1 MNSTTILEYIL
12 KLEKENSESRTKI
25 EQLKNLITQVSDE
38 KVNALNELN
47 DLKNM
52 RQTIPS
58 YTETTARVLKN
69 SVNQGIVDRLHEL
82 GEMTADF
89 YKDAAYK
96 RAATIIEN
104 LPYEVESG
112 GSVLHLNGIGK
123 SIANKIDEYIDEQDS
138 DYQES
143 VCSDSESI
151 ASSDGTSEES
161 DEFISHNEDIYDML
175 RALAAS
181 EKDNFKKKTYN
192 HAAESLFYLPYRVE
206 DPYELASGL
215 KKVKGIGK
223 GIAKKVDEFLKTKN
237 PPNKQLAN
245 LFLKLGN
252 LEENPFKCEVYWNA
266 SDVLKSIPDKISHGS
281 QVKNL
286 PGFGKSICD
295 KIDEFRVTGTIKRL
309 EELTSK

>member
-1 MNSTTILEYIL
+1 MNSTTILEYIQN
-12 KLEKENSESRTKI
+12 LEKLNEESRTKI
-25 EQLKNLITQVSDE
+25 EQLKKLCTRAEEE
-38 KVNALNELN
+38 KVDALNELN
-47 DLKNM
+47 ELKNM
-52 RQTIPS
+52 TRTTPS
-58 YTETTARVLKN
+58 YTETTARVFKK
-69 SVNQGIVDRLHEL
+69 SVNQCIADRLHEL

-112 GSVLHLNGIGK
+112 DSVIHLNGIGK

-161 DEFISHNEDIYDML
+161 EESEEFISHNEDIYDML

-192 HAAESLFYLPYRVE
+192 NAAETLFYLPYRV
-206 DPYELASGL
+206 DNPYELTYL
-215 KKVKGIGK
+215 KGIGK
-223 GIAKKVDEFLKTKN
+223 GIVKKVDEFLKGSN
-237 PPNKQLAN
+237 PPNEELAN
-245 LFLKLGN
+245 LLLYIGN
-252 LEENPFKCEVYWNA
+252 LESNQFKCEAYWNA
-266 SDVLKSIPDKISHGS
+266 SSVLKSIPDKIMYGS

-295 KIDEFRVTGTIKRL
+295 KIDEFTATGTIKRL
-309 EELTSK
+309 AELTSK

>member
-1 MNSTTILEYIL
+1 MNSTTINEYIL
-12 KLEKENSESRTKI
+12 KLEKLNEESRTKI
-25 EQLKNLITQVSDE
+25 DQLKKLITQVNEE

-47 DLKNM
+47 ELKNM
-52 RQTIPS
+52 MQTTSS
-58 YTETTARVLKN
+58 YTDTTARVLKK
-69 SVNQGIVDRLHEL
+69 SVNQGIVDRLREL

-112 GSVLHLNGIGK
+112 ESVLHLKGIGN

-138 DYQES
+138 DYEES
-143 VCSDSESI
+143 V
-151 ASSDGTSEES
+151 ASSDSQESEES
-161 DEFISHNEDIYDML
+161 EEFVSYNGDIYDML
-175 RALAAS
+175 RAIAAS
-181 EKDNFKKKTYN
+181 EKDSFKKKTYD
-192 HAAESLFYLPYRVE
+192 HAAETLFYLPYRVE
-206 DPYELASGL
+206 DPYELASGP

-237 PPNKQLAN
+237 PPNKRLAN

-295 KIDEFRVTGTIKRL
+295 KIDEFTATGTIKRL

>member
-1 MNSTTILEYIL
+1 MNSTIINEYIL
-12 KLEKENSESRTKI
+12 KLEKLNEESRTKI
-25 EQLKNLITQVSDE
+25 DQLKKLITQVNEE

-47 DLKNM
+47 ELKNM
-52 RQTIPS
+52 MQTTPS
-58 YTETTARVLKN
+58 YTDTTARVLEK
-69 SVNQGIVDRLHEL
+69 SVNQGIVDRLREL

-112 GSVLHLNGIGK
+112 ESVLHLKGIGN

-138 DYQES
+138 DYEES
-143 VCSDSESI
+143 V
-151 ASSDGTSEES
+151 ASSDSQESEES
-161 DEFISHNEDIYDML
+161 EESEEFVSYNGDIYDML
-175 RALAAS
+175 RAIAAS
-181 EKDNFKKKTYN
+181 EKDSFKKKTYD
-192 HAAESLFYLPYRVE
+192 HAAETLFYLPYRVE
-206 DPYELASGL
+206 DPYELASGP

-237 PPNKQLAN
+237 PPNKRLAN

-295 KIDEFRVTGTIKRL
+295 KIDEFTATGTIKRL

>member
-1 MNSTTILEYIL
+1 MNSTIINEYIL
-12 KLEKENSESRTKI
+12 KLEKLNEEARTKI
-25 EQLKNLITQVSDE
+25 DQLKKLITQVNEE

-47 DLKNM
+47 ELKNM
-52 RQTIPS
+52 MQTTPS
-58 YTETTARVLKN
+58 YTDTTARVLEK
-69 SVNQGIVDRLHEL
+69 SVNQGIVDRLREL

-112 GSVLHLNGIGK
+112 ESVLHLKGIGN

-138 DYQES
+138 DYEES
-143 VCSDSESI
+143 V
-151 ASSDGTSEES
+151 ASSDSQESEES
-161 DEFISHNEDIYDML
+161 EESEEFVSYNGDIYDML
-175 RALAAS
+175 RAIAAS
-181 EKDNFKKKTYN
+181 EKDSFKKKTYD
-192 HAAESLFYLPYRVE
+192 HAAETLFYLPYRVE
-206 DPYELASGL
+206 DPYELASGP

-237 PPNKQLAN
+237 PPNKRLAN

-295 KIDEFRVTGTIKRL
+295 KIDEFTATGTIKRL

>member
-1 MNSTTILEYIL
+1 MNSTTINEYIL
-12 KLEKENSESRTKI
+12 KLEKLNEESRAKI
-25 EQLKNLITQVSDE
+25 DQLKKLITQVNEE

-47 DLKNM
+47 ELKNM
-52 RQTIPS
+52 MQTTPS
-58 YTETTARVLKN
+58 YTDTTARVLKK
-69 SVNQGIVDRLHEL
+69 SVNQGIVDRLREL

-96 RAATIIEN
+96 RAATIVEN

-112 GSVLHLNGIGK
+112 ESVLHLKGIGN

-138 DYQES
+138 DYEES
-143 VCSDSESI
+143 V
-151 ASSDGTSEES
+151 ASSDSQESEES
-161 DEFISHNEDIYDML
+161 EESEEFVSYNGDIYDML
-175 RALAAS
+175 RAIAAS
-181 EKDNFKKKTYN
+181 EKDSFKKKTYD
-192 HAAESLFYLPYRVE
+192 HAAETLFYLPYRVE
-206 DPYELASGL
+206 DPYELASGP

-237 PPNKQLAN
+237 PPNKRLAN

-295 KIDEFRVTGTIKRL
+295 KIDEFTATGTIKRL

>member
-1 MNSTTILEYIL
+1 MNSTAIIEYIQN
-12 KLEKENSESRTKI
+12 LEKLNEESRTKI
-25 EQLKNLITQVSDE
+25 EQLKKLCTRAEEE
-38 KVNALNELN
+38 KVDALNELN
-47 DLKNM
+47 ELKNM
-52 RQTIPS
+52 TRTTPS
-58 YTETTARVLKN
+58 YTETTARVLKK
-69 SVNQGIVDRLHEL
+69 SVNQCIADRLHEL

-112 GSVLHLNGIGK
+112 DSVIHLNGIGK

-161 DEFISHNEDIYDML
+161 EEFISHNEDIYDML

-192 HAAESLFYLPYRVE
+192 NAAETLFYLPYRVE
-206 DPYELASGL
+206 NPYELTYL
-215 KKVKGIGK
+215 KGIGK
-223 GIAKKVDEFLKTKN
+223 GIVKKVDEFLKGSN
-237 PPNKQLAN
+237 PPNEKLAN
-245 LFLKLGN
+245 LLLYIGN
-252 LEENPFKCEVYWNA
+252 LESNQFKCEAYWNA
-266 SDVLKSIPDKISHGS
+266 SSVLKSIPDKIMYGS

-295 KIDEFRVTGTIKRL
+295 KIDEFTATGTIKRL
-309 EELTSK
+309 AELTSK

>member
-1 MNSTTILEYIL
+1 MNSTTILEYIQN
-12 KLEKENSESRTKI
+12 LEKLNEESRTKI
-25 EQLKNLITQVSDE
+25 EQLKKLCTRAEEE
-38 KVNALNELN
+38 KVDALNELN
-47 DLKNM
+47 ELKNM
-52 RQTIPS
+52 TRTTPS
-58 YTETTARVLKN
+58 YTETTARVFKK
-69 SVNQGIVDRLHEL
+69 SVNQCIADRLHEL

-112 GSVLHLNGIGK
+112 DSVIHLNGIGK

-161 DEFISHNEDIYDML
+161 EEFISHNEDIYDML
-175 RALAAS
+175 RELAAS

-192 HAAESLFYLPYRVE
+192 NAAETLFYLPYRVE
-206 DPYELASGL
+206 NPYELTYL
-215 KKVKGIGK
+215 KGIGK
-223 GIAKKVDEFLKTKN
+223 GIVKKVDEFLKGSN
-237 PPNKQLAN
+237 PPNEKLAN
-245 LFLKLGN
+245 LLLKIGN
-252 LEENPFKCEVYWNA
+252 LESNQFKSEAYWNA
-266 SDVLKSIPDKISHGS
+266 SSVLKSIPDKIMYGS

-295 KIDEFRVTGTIKRL
+295 KIDEFTATGTIKRL
-309 EELTSK
+309 AELTSK

>member
-1 MNSTTILEYIL
+1 MNSTTILEYIQN
-12 KLEKENSESRTKI
+12 LEKLNEESRTKI
-25 EQLKNLITQVSDE
+25 EQLKKLCTRAEEE
-38 KVNALNELN
+38 KVDALNELN
-47 DLKNM
+47 ELKNM
-52 RQTIPS
+52 TRTTPS
-58 YTETTARVLKN
+58 YTETTARVFKK
-69 SVNQGIVDRLHEL
+69 SVNQCIADRLHEL

-112 GSVLHLNGIGK
+112 DSVIHLNGIGK

-161 DEFISHNEDIYDML
+161 EEFISHNEDIYDML

-192 HAAESLFYLPYRVE
+192 NAAETLFYLPYRVE
-206 DPYELASGL
+206 NPYELTYL
-215 KKVKGIGK
+215 KGIGK
-223 GIAKKVDEFLKTKN
+223 GIVKKVDEFLKGSN
-237 PPNKQLAN
+237 PPNEELAN
-245 LFLKLGN
+245 LLLKIGN
-252 LEENPFKCEVYWNA
+252 LESNQFKSEAYWNA
-266 SDVLKSIPDKISHGS
+266 SSVLKSIPDKIMYGS

-295 KIDEFRVTGTIKRL
+295 KIDEFTATGTIKRL
-309 EELTSK
+309 AELTSK

>member
-1 MNSTTILEYIL
+1 MNSTTILEYIQN
-12 KLEKENSESRTKI
+12 LEKLNEESRTKI
-25 EQLKNLITQVSDE
+25 EQLKKLCTRAEEE
-38 KVNALNELN
+38 KVDALNELN
-47 DLKNM
+47 ELKNM
-52 RQTIPS
+52 TRTTPS
-58 YTETTARVLKN
+58 YTETTARVFKK
-69 SVNQGIVDRLHEL
+69 SVNQCIADRLHEL

-112 GSVLHLNGIGK
+112 DSVIHLNGIGK

-161 DEFISHNEDIYDML
+161 EEFISHNEDIYDML

-192 HAAESLFYLPYRVE
+192 NAAETLFYLPYRVE
-206 DPYELASGL
+206 NPYELTYL
-215 KKVKGIGK
+215 KGIGK
-223 GIAKKVDEFLKTKN
+223 GIVKKVDEFLKGSN
-237 PPNKQLAN
+237 PPNEKLAN
-245 LFLKLGN
+245 LLLKIGN
-252 LEENPFKCEVYWNA
+252 LESNQFKSEAYWNA
-266 SDVLKSIPDKISHGS
+266 SSVLKSIPDKIMYGS

-295 KIDEFRVTGTIKRL
+295 KIDEFTATGTIKRL
-309 EELTSK
+309 AELTSK

>member
-1 MNSTTILEYIL
+1 MNSTTINEYIL
-12 KLEKENSESRTKI
+12 KLEKLNEESHAKI
-25 EQLKNLITQVSDE
+25 DQLKKLITQVNEE

-47 DLKNM
+47 ELKNM
-52 RQTIPS
+52 MQTTPS
-58 YTETTARVLKN
+58 YTDTTARVLKK
-69 SVNQGIVDRLHEL
+69 SVNQGIVDRLREL

-112 GSVLHLNGIGK
+112 ESVLHLKGIGN

-138 DYQES
+138 DYEES
-143 VCSDSESI
+143 V
-151 ASSDGTSEES
+151 ASSDSQESEES
-161 DEFISHNEDIYDML
+161 EEFVSYNGDIYDML
-175 RALAAS
+175 RAIAAS
-181 EKDNFKKKTYN
+181 EKDSFKKKTYD
-192 HAAESLFYLPYRVE
+192 HAAETLFYLPYRVE
-206 DPYELASGL
+206 DPYELASGP

-237 PPNKQLAN
+237 PPNKRLAN

-295 KIDEFRVTGTIKRL
+295 KIDEFTATGTIKRL

>member
-1 MNSTTILEYIL
+1 MNSTTILEYIQN
-12 KLEKENSESRTKI
+12 LENLNEESRTKI
-25 EQLKNLITQVSDE
+25 EQLKTLYTRAEEE
-38 KVNALNELN
+38 KVDALNELN
-47 DLKNM
+47 ELKNM
-52 RQTIPS
+52 TRTTPS
-58 YTETTARVLKN
+58 YTETTARVLKK
-69 SVNQGIVDRLHEL
+69 SVNQCIADRLHEL

-112 GSVLHLNGIGK
+112 DSVIHLSGIGK

-161 DEFISHNEDIYDML
+161 EESEEFISHNEDIYDML

-181 EKDNFKKKTYN
+181 EKDDFKKKTYN
-192 HAAESLFYLPYRVE
+192 NAAETLFYLPYRVE
-206 DPYELASGL
+206 NPYELTYL
-215 KKVKGIGK
+215 KGIGK
-223 GIAKKVDEFLKTKN
+223 GIVKKVDEFLKGS
-237 PPNKQLAN
+237 PNEKLAN
-245 LFLKLGN
+245 LLMKIGD
-252 LEENPFKCEVYWNA
+252 LESNQFKCEAYWNA
-266 SDVLKSIPDKISHGS
+266 SSVLKSIPDKIMYGS

-295 KIDEFRVTGTIKRL
+295 KIDEFTATGTIKRL
-309 EELTSK
+309 TELTSK

>member
-1 MNSTTILEYIL
+1 MNSTTINEYIL
-12 KLEKENSESRTKI
+12 KLEKLNEESRAKI
-25 EQLKNLITQVSDE
+25 DQLKKLITQVNEE

-47 DLKNM
+47 ELKNM
-52 RQTIPS
+52 MQTTPS
-58 YTETTARVLKN
+58 YTDTTARILKK
-69 SVNQGIVDRLHEL
+69 SVNQGIVDRLREL

-112 GSVLHLNGIGK
+112 ESVLHLKGIGN

-138 DYQES
+138 DYEES
-143 VCSDSESI
+143 V
-151 ASSDGTSEES
+151 ASSDSQESDYEESEE
-161 DEFISHNEDIYDML
+161 FVSHNGDIYDML
-175 RALAAS
+175 RAIAAS
-181 EKDNFKKKTYN
+181 EKDSFKKKTYD
-192 HAAESLFYLPYRVE
+192 HAAETLFYLPYRVE
-206 DPYELASGL
+206 DPYELASGP

-237 PPNKQLAN
+237 PPNKRLAN

-295 KIDEFRVTGTIKRL
+295 KIDEFTATGAIKRL

>member
-1 MNSTTILEYIL
+1 MNSTTILEYIQN
-12 KLEKENSESRTKI
+12 LEKLNEESRTRV
-25 EQLKNLITQVSDE
+25 EQLKKLCTRAEEE
-38 KVNALNELN
+38 KVDALNELN
-47 DLKNM
+47 ELKNM
-52 RQTIPS
+52 TRTTPS
-58 YTETTARVLKN
+58 YTETTARVFKK
-69 SVNQGIVDRLHEL
+69 SVNQCIADRLHEL

-112 GSVLHLNGIGK
+112 DSVIHLNGIGK

-161 DEFISHNEDIYDML
+161 EEFISHNEDIYDML

-192 HAAESLFYLPYRVE
+192 NAAETLFYLPYRVE
-206 DPYELASGL
+206 NPYELTYL
-215 KKVKGIGK
+215 KGIGK
-223 GIAKKVDEFLKTKN
+223 GIVKKVDEFLKGSN
-237 PPNKQLAN
+237 PPNEELAN
-245 LFLKLGN
+245 LLLYIGN
-252 LEENPFKCEVYWNA
+252 LESNQFKCEAYWNA
-266 SDVLKSIPDKISHGS
+266 SSVLKSIPDKIMYGS

-295 KIDEFRVTGTIKRL
+295 KIDEFTATGTIKRL
-309 EELTSK
+309 AELTSK

>member
-1 MNSTTILEYIL
+1 MNSTTILEYIQN
-12 KLEKENSESRTKI
+12 LEKLNEESRTKI
-25 EQLKNLITQVSDE
+25 EQLKKLCTRAEEE
-38 KVNALNELN
+38 KVDALNELN
-47 DLKNM
+47 ELKNM
-52 RQTIPS
+52 TRTTPS
-58 YTETTARVLKN
+58 YTETTARVFKK
-69 SVNQGIVDRLHEL
+69 SVNQCIADRLHEL

-112 GSVLHLNGIGK
+112 DSVIHLNGIGK

-161 DEFISHNEDIYDML
+161 EESEEFISHNEDIYDML

-192 HAAESLFYLPYRVE
+192 NAAETLFYLPYRVE
-206 DPYELASGL
+206 NPYELTYL
-215 KKVKGIGK
+215 KGIGK
-223 GIAKKVDEFLKTKN
+223 GIVKKVDEFLKGSN
-237 PPNKQLAN
+237 PPNEKLAN
-245 LFLKLGN
+245 LLLKIGN
-252 LEENPFKCEVYWNA
+252 LESNQFKSEAYWNA
-266 SDVLKSIPDKISHGS
+266 SSVLKSIPDKIMYGS

-295 KIDEFRVTGTIKRL
+295 KIDEFTATGTIKRL
-309 EELTSK
+309 AELTSK

>member
-1 MNSTTILEYIL
+1 MNSTTINEYIL
-12 KLEKENSESRTKI
+12 KLEKLNEESRTKI
-25 EQLKNLITQVSDE
+25 DQLKKLITQVNEE

-47 DLKNM
+47 ELKNM
-52 RQTIPS
+52 MQTTPS
-58 YTETTARVLKN
+58 YTDTTARVLKK
-69 SVNQGIVDRLHEL
+69 SVNQGIVDRLREL

-112 GSVLHLNGIGK
+112 ESVLHLKGIGN

-138 DYQES
+138 DYEES
-143 VCSDSESI
+143 V
-151 ASSDGTSEES
+151 ASSDSQESEES
-161 DEFISHNEDIYDML
+161 EESEVFVSYNGDIYDML
-175 RALAAS
+175 RAIAAS
-181 EKDNFKKKTYN
+181 EKDSFKKKTYN
-192 HAAESLFYLPYRVE
+192 HAAETLFYLPYRVE
-206 DPYELASGL
+206 DPYELASGP

-237 PPNKQLAN
+237 SPNKRLAN

-295 KIDEFRVTGTIKRL
+295 KIDEFTATGTIKRL

>member
-1 MNSTTILEYIL
+1 MNSTTINEYIL
-12 KLEKENSESRTKI
+12 KLEKLNEESRTKI
-25 EQLKNLITQVSDE
+25 DQLKKLITQVNEE

-47 DLKNM
+47 ELKNM
-52 RQTIPS
+52 MQTTPS
-58 YTETTARVLKN
+58 YTDTTARVLKK
-69 SVNQGIVDRLHEL
+69 SVNQGIVDRLREL

-112 GSVLHLNGIGK
+112 ESVLHLKGIGN

-138 DYQES
+138 DYEES
-143 VCSDSESI
+143 V
-151 ASSDGTSEES
+151 ASSDSQESEES
-161 DEFISHNEDIYDML
+161 EESEEFVSYNGDIYDML
-175 RALAAS
+175 RAIAAS
-181 EKDNFKKKTYN
+181 EKDSFKKKTYD
-192 HAAESLFYLPYRVE
+192 HAAETLFYLPYRVE
-206 DPYELASGL
+206 DPYELASGP

-237 PPNKQLAN
+237 PPNKRLAN

-295 KIDEFRVTGTIKRL
+295 KIDEFTATGTIKRL

>member
-1 MNSTTILEYIL
+1 MNSTTIIEYIQN
-12 KLEKENSESRTKI
+12 LEKLNEESRTKI
-25 EQLKNLITQVSDE
+25 EQLKKLCTRAEEE
-38 KVNALNELN
+38 KVDALNELN
-47 DLKNM
+47 ELKNM
-52 RQTIPS
+52 TRTTPS
-58 YTETTARVLKN
+58 YTETTARVFKK
-69 SVNQGIVDRLHEL
+69 SVNQCIADRLHEL

-112 GSVLHLNGIGK
+112 DSVIHLNGIGK
-123 SIANKIDEYIDEQDS
+123 SIANKIDEYIEEQDS

-161 DEFISHNEDIYDML
+161 EESEEFISHNEDIYDML

-192 HAAESLFYLPYRVE
+192 NAAETLFYLPYRVE
-206 DPYELASGL
+206 NPYELTYL
-215 KKVKGIGK
+215 KGIGK
-223 GIAKKVDEFLKTKN
+223 GIVKKVDEFLKGSN
-237 PPNKQLAN
+237 PPNEELAN
-245 LFLKLGN
+245 LLLYIGN
-252 LEENPFKCEVYWNA
+252 LESNQFKCEAYWNA
-266 SDVLKSIPDKISHGS
+266 SSVLKSIPDKIMYGS

-295 KIDEFRVTGTIKRL
+295 KIDEFTATGTIKRL
-309 EELTSK
+309 AELTSK

>member
-1 MNSTTILEYIL
+1 MNSTAIIEYIQN
-12 KLEKENSESRTKI
+12 LEKLNEESRTKI
-25 EQLKNLITQVSDE
+25 EQLKKLCTRAEEE
-38 KVNALNELN
+38 KVDALNELN
-47 DLKNM
+47 ELKNM
-52 RQTIPS
+52 TRTTPS
-58 YTETTARVLKN
+58 YTETTARVLKK
-69 SVNQGIVDRLHEL
+69 SVNQCIADRLHEL

-112 GSVLHLNGIGK
+112 DSVIHLNGIGK

-161 DEFISHNEDIYDML
+161 EESEEFISHNEDIYDML

-192 HAAESLFYLPYRVE
+192 NAAETLFYLPYRVE
-206 DPYELASGL
+206 NPYELTYL
-215 KKVKGIGK
+215 KGIGK
-223 GIAKKVDEFLKTKN
+223 GIVKKVDEFLKGSN
-237 PPNKQLAN
+237 PPNEKLAN
-245 LFLKLGN
+245 LLLKIGN
-252 LEENPFKCEVYWNA
+252 LESNQFKCEAYWNA
-266 SDVLKSIPDKISHGS
+266 SSVLKSIPDKIMYGS

-295 KIDEFRVTGTIKRL
+295 KIDEFTATGTIKRL
-309 EELTSK
+309 AELTSK

>member
-1 MNSTTILEYIL
+1 MNSTAIIEYIQN
-12 KLEKENSESRTKI
+12 LEKLNEESRTKI
-25 EQLKNLITQVSDE
+25 EQLKKLCTRAEEE
-38 KVNALNELN
+38 KVDALNELN
-47 DLKNM
+47 ELKNM
-52 RQTIPS
+52 TRTTPS
-58 YTETTARVLKN
+58 YTETTARVLKK
-69 SVNQGIVDRLHEL
+69 SVNQCIADRLHEL

-112 GSVLHLNGIGK
+112 DSVIHLSGIGK

-161 DEFISHNEDIYDML
+161 EEFISHNEDIYDML

-192 HAAESLFYLPYRVE
+192 NAAETLFYLPYRVE
-206 DPYELASGL
+206 NPYELTYL
-215 KKVKGIGK
+215 KGIGK
-223 GIAKKVDEFLKTKN
+223 GIVKKVDEFLKGSN
-237 PPNKQLAN
+237 PPNEKLAN
-245 LFLKLGN
+245 LLLYIGN
-252 LEENPFKCEVYWNA
+252 LESNQFKCEAYWNA
-266 SDVLKSIPDKISHGS
+266 SSVLKSIPDKIMYGS

-295 KIDEFRVTGTIKRL
+295 KIDEFTATGTIKRL
-309 EELTSK
+309 AELTSK

>member
-1 MNSTTILEYIL
+1 MNSTTILEYIQN
-12 KLEKENSESRTKI
+12 LENLNEESRTKI
-25 EQLKNLITQVSDE
+25 EELKKLYTQAEEE
-38 KVNALNELN
+38 KVEALYELNEL
-47 DLKNM
+47 KNM
-52 RQTIPS
+52 TRTTPS
-58 YTETTARVLKN
+58 YTETTARVFKK
-69 SVNQGIVDRLHEL
+69 SVNQCIADRLHEL

-112 GSVLHLNGIGK
+112 DSVIHLNGIGK

-161 DEFISHNEDIYDML
+161 EESEEFISHNEDIYDML

-192 HAAESLFYLPYRVE
+192 NAAETLFYLPYRVE
-206 DPYELASGL
+206 NPYELTYL
-215 KKVKGIGK
+215 KGIGK
-223 GIAKKVDEFLKTKN
+223 GIVKKVDDFLKGSN
-237 PPNKQLAN
+237 PPNKKLAN
-245 LFLKLGN
+245 LLMKIGN
-252 LEENPFKCEVYWNA
+252 LESNQFKCEAYWNA
-266 SDVLKSIPDKISHGS
+266 AGVLKSIPDKIMYGS

-295 KIDEFRVTGTIKRL
+295 KIDEFTATGTIKRL
-309 EELTSK
+309 AELTPN

>member
-1 MNSTTILEYIL
+1 MNSTAIIEYIQN
-12 KLEKENSESRTKI
+12 LEKLNEESRTKI
-25 EQLKNLITQVSDE
+25 DQLKKLITQVNEE

-47 DLKNM
+47 ELKNM
-52 RQTIPS
+52 MQTTPS
-58 YTETTARVLKN
+58 YTDTTSRVLKK
-69 SVNQGIVDRLHEL
+69 SVNQGIVDRLREL

-112 GSVLHLNGIGK
+112 ESVLHLKGIGN

-138 DYQES
+138 DYEES
-143 VCSDSESI
+143 V
-151 ASSDGTSEES
+151 ASSDSQESEESEESEES
-161 DEFISHNEDIYDML
+161 DEFVSHNEDIYDML
-175 RALAAS
+175 RAIAAS
-181 EKDNFKKKTYN
+181 EKDSFKKKIYN
-192 HAAESLFYLPYRVE
+192 HAAETLFYLPYRVE
-206 DPYELASGL
+206 DPYELASGP

-223 GIAKKVDEFLKTKN
+223 GIAKKVDDFLKTKN
-237 PPNKQLAN
+237 PPNEKLAN

-281 QVKNL
+281 QVKSL

-309 EELTSK
+309 KELTSK

>member
-1 MNSTTILEYIL
+1 
-12 KLEKENSESRTKI
+12 
-25 EQLKNLITQVSDE
+25 
-38 KVNALNELN
+38 
-47 DLKNM
+47 
-52 RQTIPS
+52 
-58 YTETTARVLKN
+58 
-69 SVNQGIVDRLHEL
+69 
-82 GEMTADF
+82 MTADF

-112 GSVLHLNGIGK
+112 DSVIHLNGIGK

-161 DEFISHNEDIYDML
+161 EESEEFISHNEDIYDML

-192 HAAESLFYLPYRVE
+192 NAAETLFYLPYRVE
-206 DPYELASGL
+206 NPYELTYL
-215 KKVKGIGK
+215 KGIGK
-223 GIAKKVDEFLKTKN
+223 GIVKKVDEFLKGSN
-237 PPNKQLAN
+237 PPNEELAN
-245 LFLKLGN
+245 LLLYIGN
-252 LEENPFKCEVYWNA
+252 LESNQFKCEAYWNA
-266 SDVLKSIPDKISHGS
+266 SSVLKSIPDKIMYGS

-295 KIDEFRVTGTIKRL
+295 KIDEFTATGTIKRL
-309 EELTSK
+309 AELTSK

>member
-1 MNSTTILEYIL
+1 
-12 KLEKENSESRTKI
+12 
-25 EQLKNLITQVSDE
+25 
-38 KVNALNELN
+38 
-47 DLKNM
+47 
-52 RQTIPS
+52 
-58 YTETTARVLKN
+58 
-69 SVNQGIVDRLHEL
+69 
-82 GEMTADF
+82 MTADF

-112 GSVLHLNGIGK
+112 ESVLHLKGIGN

-138 DYQES
+138 DYEES
-143 VCSDSESI
+143 V
-151 ASSDGTSEES
+151 ASSDSQESEES
-161 DEFISHNEDIYDML
+161 EEFVSYNGDIYDML
-175 RALAAS
+175 RAIAAS
-181 EKDNFKKKTYN
+181 EKDSFKKKTYD
-192 HAAESLFYLPYRVE
+192 HAAETLFYLPYRVE
-206 DPYELASGL
+206 DPYELASGP

-237 PPNKQLAN
+237 PPNKRLAN

-295 KIDEFRVTGTIKRL
+295 KIDEFTATGTIKRL

>member
-1 MNSTTILEYIL
+1 MNSTTILEYIQN
-12 KLEKENSESRTKI
+12 LEKLNEESRTRV
-25 EQLKNLITQVSDE
+25 EQLKKLCTRAEEE
-38 KVNALNELN
+38 KVDALNELN
-47 DLKNM
+47 ELKNM
-52 RQTIPS
+52 TRTTPS
-58 YTETTARVLKN
+58 YTETTARVFKK
-69 SVNQGIVDRLHEL
+69 SVNQCIADRLHEL

-112 GSVLHLNGIGK
+112 DSVIHLNGIGK

-161 DEFISHNEDIYDML
+161 EESEEFISHNEDIYDML

-192 HAAESLFYLPYRVE
+192 NAAETLFYLPYRV
-206 DPYELASGL
+206 DNPYELTYL
-215 KKVKGIGK
+215 KGIGK
-223 GIAKKVDEFLKTKN
+223 GIVKKVDEFLKGSN
-237 PPNKQLAN
+237 PPNEELAN
-245 LFLKLGN
+245 LLLYIGN
-252 LEENPFKCEVYWNA
+252 LESNQFKCEAYWNA
-266 SDVLKSIPDKISHGS
+266 SSVLKSIPDKIMYGS

-295 KIDEFRVTGTIKRL
+295 KIDEFTATGTIKRL
-309 EELTSK
+309 AELTSK

>member
-1 MNSTTILEYIL
+1 MNSTTILEYIQN
-12 KLEKENSESRTKI
+12 LEKLNEESRTKI
-25 EQLKNLITQVSDE
+25 EQLKKLCTRAEEE
-38 KVNALNELN
+38 KVDALNELN
-47 DLKNM
+47 ELKNM
-52 RQTIPS
+52 TRTTPS
-58 YTETTARVLKN
+58 YTETTARVFKK
-69 SVNQGIVDRLHEL
+69 SVNQCIADRLHEL

-112 GSVLHLNGIGK
+112 DSVIHLNGIGK

-161 DEFISHNEDIYDML
+161 EESEEFISHNEDIYDML

-192 HAAESLFYLPYRVE
+192 NAAETLFYLPYRVE
-206 DPYELASGL
+206 NPYELTYL
-215 KKVKGIGK
+215 KGIGK
-223 GIAKKVDEFLKTKN
+223 GIVKKVDEFLKGSN
-237 PPNKQLAN
+237 PPNEELAN
-245 LFLKLGN
+245 LLLYIGN
-252 LEENPFKCEVYWNA
+252 LESNQFKCEAYWNA
-266 SDVLKSIPDKISHGS
+266 SSVLKSIPDKIMYGS

-295 KIDEFRVTGTIKRL
+295 KIDEFTATGTIKRL
-309 EELTSK
+309 AELTSK

>member
-1 MNSTTILEYIL
+1 MNSTTINEYIL
-12 KLEKENSESRTKI
+12 KLEKLNEESHAKI
-25 EQLKNLITQVSDE
+25 DQLKKLITQVNEE

-47 DLKNM
+47 ELKNM
-52 RQTIPS
+52 MQTTPS
-58 YTETTARVLKN
+58 YTDTTARVLKK
-69 SVNQGIVDRLHEL
+69 SVNQGIVDRLREL

-112 GSVLHLNGIGK
+112 ESVLHLKGIGN

-138 DYQES
+138 DYEES
-143 VCSDSESI
+143 V
-151 ASSDGTSEES
+151 ASSDSQESEES
-161 DEFISHNEDIYDML
+161 EESEEFVSYNGDIYDML
-175 RALAAS
+175 RAIAAS
-181 EKDNFKKKTYN
+181 EKDSFKKKTYD
-192 HAAESLFYLPYRVE
+192 HAAETLFYLPYRVE
-206 DPYELASGL
+206 DPYELASGP

-237 PPNKQLAN
+237 PPNKRLAN

-295 KIDEFRVTGTIKRL
+295 KIDEFTATGTIKRL

>member
-1 MNSTTILEYIL
+1 MNSTTINEYIL
-12 KLEKENSESRTKI
+12 KLEKLNEESRAKI
-25 EQLKNLITQVSDE
+25 DQLKKLITQVNEE

-47 DLKNM
+47 ELKNM
-52 RQTIPS
+52 MQTTPS
-58 YTETTARVLKN
+58 YTDTTARVLKK
-69 SVNQGIVDRLHEL
+69 SVNQGIVDRLREL

-112 GSVLHLNGIGK
+112 ESVLHLKGIGN

-138 DYQES
+138 DYEES
-143 VCSDSESI
+143 V
-151 ASSDGTSEES
+151 ASSDSQESEES
-161 DEFISHNEDIYDML
+161 EEFVSYNGDIYDML
-175 RALAAS
+175 RAIAAS
-181 EKDNFKKKTYN
+181 EKDSFKKKTYD
-192 HAAESLFYLPYRVE
+192 HAAETLFYLPYRVE
-206 DPYELASGL
+206 DPYELASGP

-237 PPNKQLAN
+237 PPNKRLAN

-295 KIDEFRVTGTIKRL
+295 KIDEFTATGTIKRL

>member
-1 MNSTTILEYIL
+1 MNSTTINEYIL
-12 KLEKENSESRTKI
+12 KLEKLNEESRAKI
-25 EQLKNLITQVSDE
+25 DQLEKLITQVNEE

-47 DLKNM
+47 ELKNM
-52 RQTIPS
+52 MQTTPS
-58 YTETTARVLKN
+58 YTDTTARVLKK
-69 SVNQGIVDRLHEL
+69 SVNQGIVDRLREL

-112 GSVLHLNGIGK
+112 ESVLHLKGIGN

-138 DYQES
+138 DYEES
-143 VCSDSESI
+143 V
-151 ASSDGTSEES
+151 ASSDSQESEES
-161 DEFISHNEDIYDML
+161 EESEEFVSYNGDIYDML
-175 RALAAS
+175 RAIAAS
-181 EKDNFKKKTYN
+181 EKDSFKKKTYD
-192 HAAESLFYLPYRVE
+192 HAAETLFYLPYRVE
-206 DPYELASGL
+206 DPYELASGP

-237 PPNKQLAN
+237 PPNKRLAN

-295 KIDEFRVTGTIKRL
+295 KIDEFTATGTIKRL

>member
-1 MNSTTILEYIL
+1 MNSTAIIEYIQN
-12 KLEKENSESRTKI
+12 LEKLNEESRTKI
-25 EQLKNLITQVSDE
+25 DQLKKLITQVNEE

-47 DLKNM
+47 ELKNM
-52 RQTIPS
+52 MQTTPS
-58 YTETTARVLKN
+58 YTDTTARVLEK
-69 SVNQGIVDRLHEL
+69 SVNQGIVDRLREL

-112 GSVLHLNGIGK
+112 ESVLHLKGIGN

-138 DYQES
+138 DYEES
-143 VCSDSESI
+143 V
-151 ASSDGTSEES
+151 ASSDSQESEES
-161 DEFISHNEDIYDML
+161 EESEEFVSYNGDIYDML
-175 RALAAS
+175 RAIAAS
-181 EKDNFKKKTYN
+181 EKDSFKKKTYD
-192 HAAESLFYLPYRVE
+192 HAAETLFYLPYRVE
-206 DPYELASGL
+206 DPYELASGP

-237 PPNKQLAN
+237 PPNKRLAN

-295 KIDEFRVTGTIKRL
+295 KIDEFTATGTIKRL

>member
-1 MNSTTILEYIL
+1 MNSTTINEYIL
-12 KLEKENSESRTKI
+12 KLEKLNEESHTKI
-25 EQLKNLITQVSDE
+25 DQLKKLITQVNEE

-47 DLKNM
+47 ELKNM
-52 RQTIPS
+52 MQTTPS
-58 YTETTARVLKN
+58 YTDTTARVLKK
-69 SVNQGIVDRLHEL
+69 SVNQGIVDRLREL

-112 GSVLHLNGIGK
+112 ESVLHLKGIGN

-138 DYQES
+138 DYEES
-143 VCSDSESI
+143 V
-151 ASSDGTSEES
+151 ASSDSQESEES
-161 DEFISHNEDIYDML
+161 EEFVSYNGDIYDML
-175 RALAAS
+175 RAIAAS
-181 EKDNFKKKTYN
+181 EKDSFKKKTYD
-192 HAAESLFYLPYRVE
+192 HAAETLFYLPYRVE
-206 DPYELASGL
+206 DPYELASGP

-237 PPNKQLAN
+237 PPNKRLAN

-295 KIDEFRVTGTIKRL
+295 KIDEFTATGTIKRL

>member
-1 MNSTTILEYIL
+1 MNSTTILEYIQN
-12 KLEKENSESRTKI
+12 LENLNEESRTKI
-25 EQLKNLITQVSDE
+25 EQLKTLYTRAEEE
-38 KVNALNELN
+38 KVDALNELN
-47 DLKNM
+47 ELKNM
-52 RQTIPS
+52 TRTTPS
-58 YTETTARVLKN
+58 YTETTARVLKK
-69 SVNQGIVDRLHEL
+69 SVNQCIADRLHEL

-112 GSVLHLNGIGK
+112 DSVIHLSGIGK

-151 ASSDGTSEES
+151 TSIDGTSEES
-161 DEFISHNEDIYDML
+161 EESEEFISHNEDIYDML

-192 HAAESLFYLPYRVE
+192 NAAETLFYLPYRVE
-206 DPYELASGL
+206 NPYELTYL
-215 KKVKGIGK
+215 KGIGK
-223 GIAKKVDEFLKTKN
+223 GIVKKVDEFLKGS
-237 PPNKQLAN
+237 PNEKLAN
-245 LFLKLGN
+245 LLLKIGN
-252 LEENPFKCEVYWNA
+252 LESNQIKCEAYWNA
-266 SDVLKSIPDKISHGS
+266 SDVLKSIPDKIMYGS

-295 KIDEFRVTGTIKRL
+295 KIDEFTTTGTIKRL
-309 EELTSK
+309 AELTPN